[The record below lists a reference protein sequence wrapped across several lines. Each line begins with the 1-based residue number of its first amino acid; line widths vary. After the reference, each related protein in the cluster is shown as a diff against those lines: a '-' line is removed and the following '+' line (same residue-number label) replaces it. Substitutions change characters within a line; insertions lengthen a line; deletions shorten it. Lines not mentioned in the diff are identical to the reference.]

1 MVDFARPWTIL
12 NDLEQWREVIL
23 ELNKKV
29 PPQDQEARRR
39 KLRKFFANYEVPDVD
54 EDGNID
60 DLPDE
65 PEEK

>member
-1 MVDFARPWTIL
+1 
-12 NDLEQWREVIL
+12 
-23 ELNKKV
+23 LNKKV

-60 DLPDE
+60 DIPDE